1 MTSIRSGALLLVAC
15 LGVLACAQTPL
26 EATQAGPEAMAQGSE
41 NQRARIHT
49 ELAAQYYTRNMH
61 AIALQELRESL
72 DADAR
77 YAPAYNMLGLVHGAL
92 REDTQAEEAFRR
104 AIDLSP
110 SYSEAHNNF
119 GWFLCERGRID
130 KALERFEAALANP
143 LYATPEKALANA
155 GLCSL
160 RRNDLQQAENY
171 LERAL
176 IRAPYQP
183 VALYQMARLHMLRG
197 NPVAA
202 RRALLRLG
210 EVGALD
216 AAALWM
222 AVRVERQLGDLTA
235 ESSYASQLRRRFP
248 NSQETFWLSSGQY
261 DQPGAQP

>member
-1 MTSIRSGALLLVAC
+1 MRGLRSGVLALAAC
-15 LGVLACAQTPL
+15 LGLLACAQTPP
-26 EATQAGPEAMAQGSE
+26 EAKPASPEAMAQGNE
-41 NQRARIHT
+41 NPRARIHT
-49 ELAAQYYTRNMH
+49 ELAAQYYARGMY
-61 AIALQELRESL
+61 AVALQELRESL

-92 REDTQAEEAFRR
+92 REDSQAEGAFRR

-110 SYSEAHNNF
+110 GYSEAHNNY

-130 KALERFEAALANP
+130 QALERFEAAMANP

-160 RRNDLQQAENY
+160 RRNDLKQAEGY

-183 VALYQMARLHMLRG
+183 VALYHMARLHLMRD

-210 EVGALD
+210 EVGPLD
-216 AAALWM
+216 APSLWM
-222 AVRVERQLGDLTA
+222 GVRVERQLGDQTA
-235 ESSYASQLRRRFP
+235 ESSYATQLRRRFP
-248 NSQETFWLSSGQY
+248 NSQEVHWLNSGQY
-261 DQPGAQP
+261 DQPGMRP